1 MRNQLMVQLH
11 IVRCI
16 FARMRP
22 AFTLVEVLVA
32 IVVLT
37 IGLLA
42 VAATAALVAT
52 HVGDGARLTSGAHA
66 ARSIL
71 DSLGGRSCAAVVSG
85 SSARDG
91 VSVEWSAARDSSAAE
106 VELTVA
112 SELRRGR
119 RRDAYRVLVPCV
131 RD

>member
-1 MRNQLMVQLH
+1 MAR
-11 IVRCI
+11 VRVRRPI
-16 FARMRP
+16 FACMRT

-52 HVGDGARLTSGAHA
+52 HVGDGARLTSAAHA

-71 DSLGGRSCAAVVSG
+71 DSLGGRDCAAVMSG
-85 SSARDG
+85 STARDG
-91 VSVEWSAARDSSAAE
+91 VSVVWSATRDSSAAQ
-106 VELTVA
+106 VELSVA
-112 SELRRGR
+112 SQLRRAR
-119 RRDAYRVLVPCV
+119 RRDAYRVLVPCA